1 MNSRKCPGCF
11 TLFCFCNAGSEP
23 ARDTGGAL
31 TTSRSFGTFLAL
43 WSSFHRRQMQ
53 DGEQVRHLYVVL
65 SEAAGAE
72 QRDACRERNSTAFG
86 KEDSHLLDLLSTFTY
101 SSFHLLHR

>member
-1 MNSRKCPGCF
+1 
-11 TLFCFCNAGSEP
+11 
-23 ARDTGGAL
+23 
-31 TTSRSFGTFLAL
+31 
-43 WSSFHRRQMQ
+43 MQ

-86 KEDSHLLDLLSTFTY
+86 KEDSHLLDLLSTFT
-101 SSFHLLHR
+101 H